1 MKFLSLRW
9 KISGILVFSNLFLG
23 ILLVYIVNSTVTESL
38 ESELIERGRT
48 IAQDL
53 ARYSAPQIY
62 EMDKV
67 ALKDVISN
75 FQSTESVEYILIY
88 GMNFETDSL
97 TLITD
102 TYNGQVPEV
111 VANKDFKNVEQNSR
125 PDILEDSE
133 SNISCYDIVVP
144 VEEGDLGYIRVGMK
158 SAYIQEQVAKPIQ
171 SIIITIL
178 SVTLIGIIITYFLSN
193 RILKPI
199 LYLTVRANE
208 ISTGKLEEKV
218 TVNTNDEIKHL
229 AEAVER
235 LRESLNLALTRLKKH
250 QTQRI

>member
-23 ILLVYIVNSTVTESL
+23 ILLVFIVNSTVTDSL
-38 ESELIERGRT
+38 EKELIERGRT
-48 IAQDL
+48 IATDI
-53 ARYSAPQIY
+53 AKYSAPQILD
-62 EMDKV
+62 EDKV
-67 ALKDVISN
+67 ALKEIITNS
-75 FQSTESVEYILIY
+75 QSSESVEYIIIHNLDMEI
-88 GMNFETDSL
+88 L
-97 TLITD
+97 TD
-102 TYNGQVPEV
+102 TYNGQVPDAIV
-111 VANKDFKNVEQNSR
+111 KKNIE
-125 PDILEDSE
+125 
-133 SNISCYDIVVP
+133 NIDPTAPPEIINDPETEMVCYDIVVP

-158 SAYIQEQVAKPIQ
+158 SEYIKEQVSKPIQ

-178 SVTLIGIIITYFLSN
+178 TVTLIGIIITYFLSN

-218 TVNTNDEIKHL
+218 AVKTNDEIKYL

-235 LRESLNLALTRLKKH
+235 LRESLNLALSRLKKH

>member
-23 ILLVYIVNSTVTESL
+23 IILVYIVNSTVTESL

-48 IAQDL
+48 IAQDI
-53 ARYSAPQIY
+53 AKFSAPQILD
-62 EMDKV
+62 EDKV
-67 ALKDVISN
+67 ALKEIITNS
-75 FQSTESVEYILIY
+75 QSSESVEYIIIH
-88 GMNFETDSL
+88 NFDLEIL
-97 TLITD
+97 TD
-102 TYNGQVPEV
+102 TYNGQIPDSILQRNIENIECSSKPEII
-111 VANKDFKNVEQNSR
+111 ADPTLN
-125 PDILEDSE
+125 LE
-133 SNISCYDIVVP
+133 CYDIVVP
-144 VEEGDLGYIRVGMK
+144 VEDGDLGYIRVGMK
-158 SAYIQEQVAKPIQ
+158 NEYIQEQVAKPIE
-171 SIIITIL
+171 SIILTIL
-178 SVTLIGIIITYFLSN
+178 TVTLIGIIITYFLSN

-199 LYLTVRANE
+199 LYLTGRANE
-208 ISTGKLEEKV
+208 ISTGNLDEKV

>member
-23 ILLVYIVNSTVTESL
+23 IILVYIVNSTVTVSL
-38 ESELIERGRT
+38 ENELIERGRT
-48 IAQDL
+48 IAEDL

-62 EMDKV
+62 DMDKV

-88 GMNFETDSL
+88 GVNFETDSL

-111 VANKDFKNVEQNSR
+111 IANKNFENID
-125 PDILEDSE
+125 PDSKPEIIESSE
-133 SNISCYDIVVP
+133 SDISSYDIIVP

-158 SAYIQEQVAKPIQ
+158 SAYIQEQVAKPIE
-171 SIIITIL
+171 SIIITIV

-199 LYLTVRANE
+199 LYLTIRANE
-208 ISTGKLEEKV
+208 ISTGKLDEKV
-218 TVNTNDEIKHL
+218 SVKTNDEIKHL

>member
-23 ILLVYIVNSTVTESL
+23 IILVYIVNSTVTESL

-48 IAQDL
+48 IAQDI
-53 ARYSAPQIY
+53 AKYSAPQILD
-62 EMDKV
+62 EDKV
-67 ALKDVISN
+67 ALKEIITNS
-75 FQSTESVEYILIY
+75 QSSESVEYIVIH
-88 GMNFETDSL
+88 NFDLEIL
-97 TLITD
+97 TD
-102 TYNGQVPEV
+102 TYNGQVPEAIV
-111 VANKDFKNVEQNSR
+111 KKNIENIEPSQL
-125 PDILEDSE
+125 PEIIEDSE
-133 SNISCYDIVVP
+133 SQLSCYDIVVP

-158 SAYIQEQVAKPIQ
+158 SDYIQEQVAKPIE

-178 SVTLIGIIITYFLSN
+178 TITLIGIIITYFLSN
-193 RILKPI
+193 RILQPI
-199 LYLTVRANE
+199 LYLTGRANE
-208 ISTGKLEEKV
+208 ISTGKLEEQVSVK
-218 TVNTNDEIKHL
+218 TNDEIKHL

>member
-1 MKFLSLRW
+1 
-9 KISGILVFSNLFLG
+9 
-23 ILLVYIVNSTVTESL
+23 
-38 ESELIERGRT
+38 
-48 IAQDL
+48 
-53 ARYSAPQIY
+53 
-62 EMDKV
+62 
-67 ALKDVISN
+67 
-75 FQSTESVEYILIY
+75 
-88 GMNFETDSL
+88 MNFETDSL

-102 TYNGQVPEV
+102 TYNRQVPEV
-111 VANKDFKNVEQNSR
+111 IANKNFENIEQDSD
-125 PDILEDSE
+125 PEIIEDME
-133 SNISCYDIVVP
+133 SNISCYDIAVP

-158 SAYIQEQVAKPIQ
+158 SAYIQEQVAKPIE
-171 SIIITIL
+171 SIVITIL

-199 LYLTVRANE
+199 LYLTSRANE

-218 TVNTNDEIKHL
+218 SVKTNDEIKHL

>member
-23 ILLVYIVNSTVTESL
+23 ILLVFIVNSTVTDSL
-38 ESELIERGRT
+38 EKELIERGRT
-48 IAQDL
+48 IATDI
-53 ARYSAPQIY
+53 AKYSAPQILD
-62 EMDKV
+62 EDKV
-67 ALKDVISN
+67 ALKEIITNS
-75 FQSTESVEYILIY
+75 QSSESVEYIIIH
-88 GMNFETDSL
+88 NFDMEIL
-97 TLITD
+97 TD
-102 TYNGQVPEV
+102 TYNGQVPDAIV
-111 VANKDFKNVEQNSR
+111 KKDIENIDHTAPPEIIND
-125 PDILEDSE
+125 PESE
-133 SNISCYDIVVP
+133 MACYDIVVP

-158 SAYIQEQVAKPIQ
+158 SEYIKEQVSKPIE

-178 SVTLIGIIITYFLSN
+178 TVTLIGIIITYFLSN

-199 LYLTVRANE
+199 LYLTIRANE

-218 TVNTNDEIKHL
+218 TVKTNDEIKHL

-235 LRESLNLALTRLKKH
+235 LRESLNLALARLKKH

>member
-23 ILLVYIVNSTVTESL
+23 IILVYIVNSTVTKSL

-48 IAQDL
+48 IAQDI
-53 ARYSAPQIY
+53 AKYSAPQILD
-62 EMDKV
+62 EDKV
-67 ALKDVISN
+67 ALKEIITNS
-75 FQSTESVEYILIY
+75 QSSESVEYIIIH
-88 GMNFETDSL
+88 NFDLEIL
-97 TLITD
+97 TD
-102 TYNGQVPEV
+102 TYNGQIPKAIADKNIEELDVKASPE
-111 VANKDFKNVEQNSR
+111 
-125 PDILEDSE
+125 IIEDSE
-133 SNISCYDIVVP
+133 LSLSCYDIVVP

-158 SAYIQEQVAKPIQ
+158 SAYIQEQVAKPIE

-178 SVTLIGIIITYFLSN
+178 TVTLLGIIITYFFSN

-199 LYLTVRANE
+199 LYLTERANE
-208 ISTGKLEEKV
+208 ISTGKLEE
-218 TVNTNDEIKHL
+218 TVFVRTNDEIKHL